1 MHNTAY
7 SLAFTLNSNPA
18 TIMELGIIYQLKDR
32 KPEEEHANDKGE
44 VSFFV
49 LYEHGMPDRSGTWM
63 SCHWSRIP
71 DNATHWHMCYDHPPV
86 EETGEI
92 NTAKAVDEKQFQ
104 SLLKQEFPEPTVN
117 YLLIESNLRKYWN
130 HRRN

>member
-7 SLAFTLNSNPA
+7 SLAFTKSLNPA
-18 TIMELGIIYQLKDR
+18 TIMELGTIYQLKDR
-32 KPEEEHANDKGE
+32 KPEEQHANDKGE

-71 DNATHWHMCYDHPPV
+71 DKATHWHMCYDHPPA
-86 EETGEI
+86 EETGEV
-92 NTAKAVDEKQFQ
+92 NTAKAIDEASFQ
-104 SLLKQEFPEPTVN
+104 ALLKREFPEPTVN
-117 YLLIESNLRKYWN
+117 NLLIESTLRKFYF
-130 HRRN
+130 HD